1 MSNIFNFL
9 NHGWVGS
16 VIGIIGILIAILTF
30 VLSKTK
36 KRLVYQSKSLK
47 IIGKDNTI
55 IPNEIEITYKGKQ
68 VPRVIKTRLI
78 IWNSGKETV
87 NGIDIVTDDNLKLA
101 IDENE
106 EIISIDILQRTRTV
120 NKFDAFVDKT
130 SKNKA
135 ILTFDYLDPN
145 DGIVLEILHTDLKWY
160 PRIKGTIK
168 GLPKGFLN
176 WNNGTSGIA
185 YNNET
190 KMNFLSFLDPNSKS
204 SKVFSIASMILG
216 IGFITCAIFAKDIE
230 EFFKKFPAIDNAGRI
245 AFFILGILYILVPI
259 FDLIKFRKKPPK
271 ELDIDYV
278 DKHEEYKEENSK
290 AV

>member
-1 MSNIFNFL
+1 MTNIFNFL

-16 VIGIIGILIAILTF
+16 VIGIIGILIAIITF
-30 VLSKTK
+30 ALSKTK

-87 NGIDIVTDDNLKLA
+87 NGIDIVTDDNLKLE
-101 IDENE
+101 INENE

-120 NKFDAFVDKT
+120 NKVDAFVDKT

-135 ILTFDYLDPN
+135 MLTFDYLDPN
-145 DGIVLEILHTDLKWY
+145 DGVVLEILHTDLKWY
-160 PRIKGTIK
+160 PQIKGTIK

-176 WNNGTSGIA
+176 WSNGTSGIA
-185 YNNET
+185 YNNE
-190 KMNFLSFLDPNSKS
+190 KRMNYLSFLDPNSKS
-204 SKVFSIASMILG
+204 SKILSIMSTILG
-216 IGFITCAIFAKDIE
+216 ITFITCAIFAKDIE
-230 EFFKKFPAIDNAGRI
+230 EFSRKFPATDNVWRI
-245 AFFILGILYILVPI
+245 AFLILGTPYILVPI
-259 FDLIKFRKKPPK
+259 LDLIKFTKKPPK

-278 DKHEEYKEENSK
+278 DKQEEYTEENRK
-290 AV
+290 AI